1 MAKQVP
7 NELITTKEQSTDNQ
21 FLQIEPLIR
30 TIRGQQVLLDSDL
43 AILYGVE
50 TKRLNQQ
57 VKRNIERFPEDFMFQ
72 LTKVELINLKSQIAT
87 SSATNDSLRSQIVT
101 LNTENYS
108 IRSQNATSSAT
119 NDSLRSQ
126 IVTLNTENYSIR
138 SQNATLNEGTNLR
151 SQIATSSQE
160 VSLKSQIV
168 TSSHGGVRY
177 LPYAFTENG
186 IAMLSSVLRSPIAIQ
201 VNIRIMCAFTA
212 MRQFIASNAQ
222 IFQRLDVMEQNQL
235 AIVAHQTETDH
246 KLEEIFRRL
255 DSGNVQSHQ
264 GIFYDGQIFD
274 AYTFINDRIREATT
288 RIILIDN
295 YIDDSVLTIL
305 SKWADKVTATIYT
318 KKPSAQLQLDIQKH
332 NAQYP
337 PIEIITFDRS
347 HDRFLCIDETVY
359 HLGASIK
366 DLGKK
371 WFAFNRMDMPTS
383 ELLQKLPV

>member
-1 MAKQVP
+1 MTKQVP

-72 LTKVELINLKSQIAT
+72 LTQEEVICSRSQIAT
-87 SSATNDSLRSQIVT
+87 
-101 LNTENYS
+101 LNK
-108 IRSQNATSSAT
+108 
-119 NDSLRSQ
+119 
-126 IVTLNTENYSIR
+126 
-138 SQNATLNEGTNLR
+138 GTNLR

-201 VNIRIMCAFTA
+201 VNIRIMRAFTA

-235 AIVAHQTETDH
+235 ALTAHQVETDH
-246 KLEEIFRRL
+246 KLEEVFRRL
-255 DSGNVQSHQ
+255 DSGNVQPHQ

-305 SKWADKVTATIYT
+305 SKRADKVAATIYT

-332 NAQYP
+332 NAQYT
-337 PIEIITFDRS
+337 PIDIITFDRS
-347 HDRFLCIDETVY
+347 HDRFLCIDDTVY

-371 WFAFNRMDMPTS
+371 WFAFNRMEMQTT
-383 ELLQKLPV
+383 ELLQKI

>member
-1 MAKQVP
+1 MSKQVP

-50 TKRLNQQ
+50 TRQLNQQ

-87 SSATNDSLRSQIVT
+87 LSATDYPLRSQIVT
-101 LNTENYS
+101 LNTENHS
-108 IRSQNATSSAT
+108 LRSQNATIDNRGRHT
-119 NDSLRSQ
+119 
-126 IVTLNTENYSIR
+126 
-138 SQNATLNEGTNLR
+138 
-151 SQIATSSQE
+151 
-160 VSLKSQIV
+160 K
-168 TSSHGGVRY
+168 Y

-201 VNIRIMCAFTA
+201 VNIRIMRAFTA

-235 AIVAHQTETDH
+235 ALTAHQIETDH
-246 KLEEIFRRL
+246 KLEEVFRRL
-255 DSGNVQSHQ
+255 DSGNVQPHQ

-305 SKWADKVTATIYT
+305 SKRADKVTATIYT
-318 KKPSAQLQLDIQKH
+318 KKPTAQLQLDIQKH

-337 PIEIITFDRS
+337 PIDIVTFNRS

-371 WFAFNRMDMPTS
+371 WFAFNRMEMSTS

>member
-72 LTKVELINLKSQIAT
+72 LTQEEVTCSRSQIAT
-87 SSATNDSLRSQIVT
+87 LNERTNLRSQIVT
-101 LNTENYS
+101 LNTENH
-108 IRSQNATSSAT
+108 
-119 NDSLRSQ
+119 SL
-126 IVTLNTENYSIR
+126 R
-138 SQNATLNEGTNLR
+138 SQNATLNKRGQN
-151 SQIATSSQE
+151 
-160 VSLKSQIV
+160 VK
-168 TSSHGGVRY
+168 Y

-201 VNIRIMCAFTA
+201 VNIRIMRAFTA

-235 AIVAHQTETDH
+235 ALTAHQIETDH
-246 KLEEIFRRL
+246 KLEEVFRRL
-255 DSGNVQSHQ
+255 DSGNVQPHQ

-305 SKWADKVTATIYT
+305 SKRADKVAATIYT
-318 KKPSAQLQLDIQKH
+318 KKPTAQLQLDIQKH

-337 PIEIITFDRS
+337 PIEIVEFDRS

-366 DLGKK
+366 DLGKR
-371 WFAFNRMDMPTS
+371 WFAFNRMEMSSS
-383 ELLQKLPV
+383 ELLQRI

>member
-1 MAKQVP
+1 MAKQTQK
-7 NELITTKEQSTDNQ
+7 ELILTTEQTTNNQ
-21 FLQIEPLIR
+21 LLQIEPLIR
-30 TIRGQQVLLDSDL
+30 IIRGQQVLLDSDL

-72 LTKVELINLKSQIAT
+72 LTQEEVTCSRSQIAT
-87 SSATNDSLRSQIVT
+87 LNERTNLRSQIVT
-101 LNTENYS
+101 LNTENH
-108 IRSQNATSSAT
+108 
-119 NDSLRSQ
+119 SL
-126 IVTLNTENYSIR
+126 R
-138 SQNATLNEGTNLR
+138 SQNATLNKRGQN
-151 SQIATSSQE
+151 
-160 VSLKSQIV
+160 VK
-168 TSSHGGVRY
+168 Y

-201 VNIRIMCAFTA
+201 VNIRIMRAFTA
-212 MRQFIASNAQ
+212 MRQFIAANAQ

-235 AIVAHQTETDH
+235 AIVAHQTEIDH
-246 KLEEIFRRL
+246 KLEEVFRLL
-255 DSGNVQSHQ
+255 DSGNVQPHQ

-295 YIDDSVLTIL
+295 YIDDSVLTML
-305 SKWADKVTATIYT
+305 AKRADKVAATIYT

-337 PIEIITFDRS
+337 PIGIITFDRS

-371 WFAFNRMDMPTS
+371 WFAFNRMEMPTT
-383 ELLQKLPV
+383 ELLQKIQTTYKTPPS